1 MLEIE
6 DHGAIRTIRLAR
18 PPVNALDAHLLAALD
33 GAIQSAPAEG
43 VRGIVLT
50 GAADRWSA
58 GLDVGVLATLDR
70 PGLEAF
76 LGTFFRCLLAL
87 ARSPIP
93 LACAIKGASPAG
105 GAVLALYCDRR
116 VMQRGPGPI
125 GLNEVQVGLF
135 PGPLIHAVLVRVV
148 GARLAA
154 EFLSTG
160 ALLSAD
166 EALASGFVDELAEPG
181 EEEAAARRWLEKVLA
196 LPSHAYLATRALVRR
211 DLREATEASAGP
223 GGNVLV
229 EAWTSPETVAAI
241 RALLA
246 RLQRR

>member
-6 DHGAIRTIRLAR
+6 DHGSIRTIRLAR
-18 PPVNALDAHLLAALD
+18 PPVNALDANLLAQLD
-33 GAIQSAPAEG
+33 AAVQAAPAEG

-50 GAADRWSA
+50 GAAGRWSA

-76 LGTFFRCLLAL
+76 LGTFFQCLRTL
-87 ARSPIP
+87 ARAPIP
-93 LACAIKGASPAG
+93 LVCAIKGASPAG

-135 PGPLIHAVLVRVV
+135 PGPLIHSVLVRVV

-160 ALLSAD
+160 ALLSPE
-166 EALASGFVDELAEPG
+166 EALSSGFVDELADAG
-181 EEEAAARRWLEKVLA
+181 EEEAAARRWLDKVLA
-196 LPSHAYLATRALVRR
+196 LPPHAYLATRALVRR
-211 DLREATEASAGP
+211 DLVAATESSAGP
-223 GGNVLV
+223 EGDVLTR
-229 EAWTSPETVAAI
+229 AWTSPETVAAI

-246 RLQRR
+246 RLHAR

>member
-6 DHGAIRTIRLAR
+6 DTGPIRTLRLAR
-18 PPVNALDAHLLAALD
+18 PPVNALDANLLAEI
-33 GAIQSAPAEG
+33 GAAVLAAPADG
-43 VRGIVLT
+43 VRGIILT

-87 ARSPIP
+87 ACSPIP
-93 LACAIKGASPAG
+93 LVCAIKGASPAG

-116 VMQRGPGPI
+116 VMRRGPGPI

-135 PGPLIHAVLVRVV
+135 PGPLIHAVLVRIV

-166 EALASGFVDELAEPG
+166 EALASGFVDELADPG
-181 EEEAAARRWLEKVLA
+181 HEEAVARRWLDRVLA
-196 LPSHAYLATRALVRR
+196 LPPHAYLATRALVRR

-223 GGNVLV
+223 EGSALTN
-229 EAWTSPETVAAI
+229 AWTSPETVAAI

-246 RLQRR
+246 QLHRR

>member
-6 DHGAIRTIRLAR
+6 DHGHVRTLRLAR
-18 PPVNALDAHLLAALD
+18 PPVNALDANLLAALD
-33 GAIQSAPAEG
+33 AAVQAAPADG
-43 VRGIVLT
+43 KRGIVLT
-50 GAADRWSA
+50 GSGGRWCA

-70 PGLEAF
+70 PALAAF
-76 LGTFFRCLLAL
+76 LGTFFRCLVTL

-93 LACAIKGASPAG
+93 LACAINGASPAG

-125 GLNEVQVGLF
+125 GLNEVQVGLY
-135 PGPLIHAVLVRVV
+135 PGPMIHAVLARTV

-160 ALLSAD
+160 ALLSA
-166 EALASGFVDELAEPG
+166 EQALAAGFVDELAEPG
-181 EEEAAARRWLEKVLA
+181 EEEAAARRWLEHVLA
-196 LPSHAYLATRALVRR
+196 LPAHAYLATRALVRR
-211 DLREATEASAGP
+211 DLVEATESAVGP
-223 GGNVLV
+223 GSHALV
-229 EAWTSPETVAAI
+229 EAWTSPETTAAI
-241 RALLA
+241 RALIA